1 MDGKAKFGWWQFALL
16 ASVCL
21 CWCVPSHAQQN
32 SAAAP
37 PASVARQAA
46 ESSPVDLVRADKW
59 LAVAWKGLADF
70 WSYPLTTVDD
80 HPITI
85 GQVVAALVL
94 FSIGYIASR
103 WMSWSLGQH
112 LTQTVGMH
120 ESASA
125 ALQTV
130 SHYIFVSI
138 AALAALQM
146 ASVPLGVFAYFG
158 GAVAIGIG
166 FGSQNIMNN
175 FISGLILLAE
185 RPVRVGDRIQI
196 DQLYGTVELIGTR
209 STRVRTEDN
218 LEIIVPNSTLLQA
231 NLINWT
237 LTDDRVRATIKIGV
251 AYGSPTRVVSELL
264 EQAAKE
270 QPEIV
275 REPAPV
281 AKFDDFGDNALM
293 FKLHFWLH
301 VHRPVSRS
309 EVESE
314 IRHRINELLDDA
326 GIVIAFPQRD
336 VHLKLTEPVDVR
348 IAADYRP
355 PLFTDTPPSTNR
367 AA

>member
-1 MDGKAKFGWWQFALL
+1 MKGYSLFGPCQLGLIALML
-16 ASVCL
+16 LTFVS
-21 CWCVPSHAQQN
+21 PSAAQQAPKLPIAPAATA
-32 SAAAP
+32 SAEATP
-37 PASVARQAA
+37 S
-46 ESSPVDLVRADKW
+46 DLVRADRW
-59 LAVAWKGLADF
+59 AAVVLKIVGDF
-70 WSYPLTTVDD
+70 WGYPLTSVEG

-94 FSIGYIASR
+94 FAIGYIASR

-112 LTQTVGMH
+112 LLQSVGMH
-120 ESASA
+120 ESAAA

-146 ASVPLGVFAYFG
+146 ASVPLGVFTFFG
-158 GAVAIGIG
+158 SAVAIGIG

-237 LTDDRVRATIKIGV
+237 LTDDKVRATIRIGV
-251 AYGSPTRVVSELL
+251 AYGSPTREVAQLL
-264 EQAAKE
+264 EQAADE
-270 QPEIV
+270 QLEVV
-275 REPAPV
+275 REPPPA

-301 VHRPVSRS
+301 IARSGVRS

-314 IRHRINELLDDA
+314 IRHRINELLDEA

-336 VHLKLTEPVDVR
+336 VHLRMLEPVDVR
-348 IAADYRP
+348 ISTDGRG
-355 PLFTDTPPSTNR
+355 PLLTDIPPSTNR